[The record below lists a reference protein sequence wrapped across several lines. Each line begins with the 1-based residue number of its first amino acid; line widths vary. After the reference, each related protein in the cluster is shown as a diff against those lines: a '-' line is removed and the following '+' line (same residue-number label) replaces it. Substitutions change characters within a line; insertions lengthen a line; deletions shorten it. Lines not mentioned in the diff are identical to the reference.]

1 MNKFKKFSIPYL
13 VWMIVFTG
21 IPLILMLI
29 FAVSTIES
37 FSISTFS
44 FSDYQFNFANFKML
58 VDNSFLKAFFRSML
72 YAGLATIFALL
83 LGYPIAYFISR
94 SKFKNKYLILLIFI
108 IPMWTNML
116 LRIQTTNNL
125 LSENSIFANILIDVF
140 GERNIFSKF
149 VDLIINFC
157 KPKGFRIV
165 LVMTFV
171 YLPFMIFPIYTVLEK
186 IDKSIYEASND
197 LGAGAV
203 KTFFKVT
210 FPNTTKGIYSG
221 IMMVFLPAA
230 MGFTIPEIVTGK
242 DPNYALVG
250 SLIERQFKSSHIKYN
265 IGSMW
270 SLIIIIFVL
279 GSLYIISKIDEDGET
294 LL

>member
-1 MNKFKKFSIPYL
+1 MNKFKKLSIPYL

-21 IPLILMLI
+21 IPLILMVL
-29 FAVSTIES
+29 FAVSNIRA
-37 FSISTFS
+37 FSIYTFKL
-44 FSDYQFNFANFKML
+44 SDFQFNFANFKVL
-58 VDNSFLKAFFRSML
+58 FDGSFLKAFLRSML
-72 YAGLATIFALL
+72 YASIATLFALL
-83 LGYPIAYFISR
+83 LGYPIAYFISK
-94 SKFKNKYLILLIFI
+94 SKFKNKYLLLLIFI
-108 IPMWTNML
+108 MPMWTNML
-116 LRIQTTNNL
+116 LRIQTINNV
-125 LSENSIFANILIDVF
+125 LSDNSIVSNILD
-140 GERNIFSKF
+140 NIFGKENVFSGILNF
-149 VDLIINFC
+149 IIQLC
-157 KPKGFRIV
+157 KPKEFRIV

-210 FPNTTKGIYSG
+210 LPNTTKGIYSG

-230 MGFTIPEIVTGK
+230 MGFTIPQIVTGQ

-250 SLIERQFKSSHIKYN
+250 SLIERQFKSSNVQYN
-265 IGSMW
+265 TGSMW